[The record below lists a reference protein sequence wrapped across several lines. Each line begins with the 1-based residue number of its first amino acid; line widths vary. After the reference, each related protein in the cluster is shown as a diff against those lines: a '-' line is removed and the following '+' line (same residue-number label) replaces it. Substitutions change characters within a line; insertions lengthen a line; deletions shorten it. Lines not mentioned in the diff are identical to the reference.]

1 MLRRVIRACADPILV
16 RMAARM
22 DWLRA
27 DTAEYRK
34 INATISPSAKLYPS
48 SSIHNLRGDPKKI
61 VIAAHT
67 HVGGQLMTYFDGGD
81 IRIGEWSYIGDMS
94 RIWSRASISIGSH
107 VLISHL
113 VDIHDTDSHPIDW
126 QERRSDAH
134 ARLTDQMHLLS
145 PKTSSIPVVIEDDAW
160 VCFKATIL
168 KGVHVGRGAIIAAG
182 AVVTGD
188 VPPWTIVA
196 GNPAKVVR
204 ALTEEE
210 QRLSSA
216 GQVR

>member
-1 MLRRVIRACADPILV
+1 L
-16 RMAARM
+16 AR
-22 DWLRA
+22 LH
-27 DTAEYRK
+27 
-34 INATISPSAKLYPS
+34 PS
-48 SSIHNLRGDPKKI
+48 SAIHNQQGDPKRI
-61 VIAAHT
+61 VIAAYA
-67 HVGGQLMTYFDGGD
+67 HVCGQLMTYSDGGN

-134 ARLTDQMHLLS
+134 ARLSDQMHLLS
-145 PKTSSIPVVIEDDAW
+145 PKTRSMPVVIEDDAW

-196 GNPAKVVR
+196 GNPARVVR
-204 ALTEEE
+204 VLAEEE
-210 QRLSSA
+210 R
-216 GQVR
+216 

>member
-1 MLRRVIRACADPILV
+1 MWRRVIRSCTDPILA

-27 DTAEYRK
+27 DTARYRDVS
-34 INATISPSAKLYPS
+34 ATISPSARLYPS
-48 SSIHNLRGDPKKI
+48 SAIHNAQGDPKRI
-61 VIAAHT
+61 VISSHS
-67 HVGGQLMTYFDGGD
+67 HVCGQLMTYSDGGN
-81 IRIGEWSYIGDMS
+81 IFIGEWSYVGEMT

-126 QERRSDAH
+126 QERRHDAH
-134 ARLTDQMHLLS
+134 ARLTDQMHMLS
-145 PKTSSIPVVIEDDAW
+145 PKTTSIPVVIEDDAW

-182 AVVTGD
+182 AVVTAH

-196 GNPAKVVR
+196 GNPARVVR
-204 ALTEEE
+204 TLTEQERE
-210 QRLSSA
+210 VGSPIPLE
-216 GQVR
+216 